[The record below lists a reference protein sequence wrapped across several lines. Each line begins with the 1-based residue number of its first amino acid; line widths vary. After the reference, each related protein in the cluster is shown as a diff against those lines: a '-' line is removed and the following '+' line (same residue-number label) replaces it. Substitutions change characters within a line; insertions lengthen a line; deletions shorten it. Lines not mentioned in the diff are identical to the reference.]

1 MPSDFNMN
9 IEVINTGSEL
19 LIGQVVNTN
28 VGHIGQR
35 LSSIGLSINR
45 QISVPDGDVI
55 KNVLAESIDRSD
67 IVIVTGGLGP
77 THDDVSKEMLAELLN
92 LELYEDDLIVE
103 KIRNRI
109 ESNGTK
115 MRQINTKQA
124 LVPTGGIPLANDNG
138 TAPGIYLKT
147 SIQSQLERTMND
159 KNRPLLQNNENKQR
173 SRELKI

>member
-77 THDDVSKEMLAELLN
+77 THDDVSKEMLSELLN
-92 LELYEDDLIVE
+92 IELYEDNLME
-103 KIRNRI
+103 QKCA
-109 ESNGTK
+109 K
-115 MRQINTKQA
+115 
-124 LVPTGGIPLANDNG
+124 
-138 TAPGIYLKT
+138 
-147 SIQSQLERTMND
+147 
-159 KNRPLLQNNENKQR
+159 
-173 SRELKI
+173 